1 MDFIWNWKRSFSKPV
16 NIICIILTVLGLMK
30 IFNFH
35 HFCNFNHWNQIGFKI
50 DPPYH
55 QDGIVYD
62 YYSKNDLKQLK
73 TSYQWKIWPLPQE
86 VDPLANNSSI
96 IKIETSPFAMSKL
109 LFIDVIYIM
118 TNSRLTERHDH
129 LKKVFHRQGISMESV
144 KWRMKWN
151 QTTCNSNSTH
161 SYVYKQLNLKDKPL
175 DQEQQ
180 RRCAITIEH
189 VDVWHEIIE
198 QKLQLALILED
209 DVIFVP
215 FFKEKLTRM
224 IYTAIRSGALRMN
237 GTCAKIKDKRMTDNE
252 WINQNP
258 MIVIGTCFNLHD
270 QYFQKHLSDAPPLL
284 STHKREVS
292 RCTHAYLLTLCSA
305 QALINQIQE
314 QKNDFLPS
322 DHMQNYL
329 IRLSPTLQSFWMDP
343 PLAYQGNQINDTD
356 KLETFKVQTYK

>member
-1 MDFIWNWKRSFSKPV
+1 MDFIWTWKRLF
-16 NIICIILTVLGLMK
+16 
-30 IFNFH
+30 
-35 HFCNFNHWNQIGFKI
+35 I

-55 QDGIVYD
+55 QDGIAYD

-86 VDPLANNSSI
+86 VDPFANNSSI
-96 IKIETSPFAMSKL
+96 TNNETSPFAMSKL

-180 RRCAITIEH
+180 RRCAITLEH

-224 IYTAIRSGALRMN
+224 IYTAIRSRALRIN
-237 GTCAKIKDKRMTDNE
+237 ETCAKMKDKRMADNE

-258 MIVIGTCFNLHD
+258 MIVIGTCFNFHD
-270 QYFQKHLSDAPPLL
+270 RYFQKHLSDAPPLL

-322 DHMQNYL
+322 DFMQNYL
-329 IRLSPTLQSFWMDP
+329 FRLSPTLQSFWMDP